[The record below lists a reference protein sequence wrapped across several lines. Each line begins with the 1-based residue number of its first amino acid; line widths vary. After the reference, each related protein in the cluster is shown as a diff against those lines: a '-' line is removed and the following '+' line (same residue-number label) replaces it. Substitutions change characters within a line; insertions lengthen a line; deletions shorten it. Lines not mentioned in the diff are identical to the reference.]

1 MVDPGGDGDGVLTG
15 LGQVLDGWRPR
26 PGPGSDPLVA
36 VRAAWVELVG
46 ADVAR
51 AAQPVAIERDAVIVL
66 TASSAW
72 SHQLAFLEPEIV
84 RGLRAL
90 PETRSLTRLRFRVG
104 KLRGR
109 LPGTGGPRGPRSAT
123 NDVAAEPPAKT
134 LDDALARLRRAVE
147 RTRAAHTAHGGTFC
161 ALCEAPIDAGAG
173 MCRPCRD
180 DEERRRR
187 FACER
192 LLFEAPW
199 LGSDEV
205 LALVG
210 GLTPEEYD
218 ATRRRLLRSWWDE
231 LWRANKLHKLRQPL
245 DRARL
250 RKIASSFVL
259 LETRID
265 PTRVEMDSPL
275 RKNALG
281 ELYDFVRT
289 IETQKT

>member
-1 MVDPGGDGDGVLTG
+1 MLTG

-36 VRAAWVELVG
+36 VRAAWLELVG

-51 AAQPVAIERDAVIVL
+51 AAQPVAIERDTVIVL

-104 KLRGR
+104 KLRQR
-109 LPGTGGPRGPRSAT
+109 LPGTGGPGGPRSAT
-123 NDVAAEPPAKT
+123 HDVAAEPPAKT

-147 RTRAAHTAHGGTFC
+147 RTRAAHTAQGGAFC
-161 ALCEAPIDAGAG
+161 ALCDAPVDAGSG

-205 LALVG
+205 LALVD

-218 ATRRRLLRSWWDE
+218 ATRRRLLKSWWDE

-245 DRARL
+245 DRPRL

-281 ELYDFVRT
+281 DLYEFVCT